1 MARRRLLVFVLVL
14 AALTAVVAL
23 TSPAGASAATAAAAR
38 AAAAP
43 GDGTGWRAPT
53 GEPIRV
59 IRGFLPPRQRWL
71 AGHRGVDLA
80 AARGAAI
87 VSAGPGVVTYAG
99 ILAGRGVVTVTH
111 GTLRT
116 TYEPVRATVAAGDRV
131 DAGQQIGT
139 LDAVGHCAS
148 QTCLHWGLLR
158 GDTYLDPLSLLRR
171 GPSRLLPVWPF
182 RGG

>member
-14 AALTAVVAL
+14 GALTAVVAL
-23 TSPAGASAATAAAAR
+23 TAPVSASAA
-38 AAAAP
+38 P
-43 GDGTGWRAPT
+43 DGTGWRAPT

-71 AGHRGVDLA
+71 AGHRGIDLA
-80 AARGAAI
+80 AAPGAAI
-87 VSAGPGVVTYAG
+87 VAAGPGVVTYVG
-99 ILAGRGVVTVTH
+99 KLAGRGVVTVTH

-139 LDAVGHCAS
+139 LEAVGHCGS

-158 GDTYLDPLSLLRR
+158 DDTYLDPLSLLRR

-182 RGG
+182 GGG